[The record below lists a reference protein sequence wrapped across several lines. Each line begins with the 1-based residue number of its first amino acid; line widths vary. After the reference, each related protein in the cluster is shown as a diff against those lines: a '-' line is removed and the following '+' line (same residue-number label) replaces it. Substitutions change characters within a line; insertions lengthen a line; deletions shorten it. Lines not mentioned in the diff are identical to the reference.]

1 MPAIKKLRKPRLQ
14 IVDAIRGFAL
24 FGILMIH
31 SIEHFELYK
40 WPEAS
45 GAFLAWTD
53 DAIFKAVFFIFAGK
67 AYSMFSIMFGFS
79 FYIQMNNQAERGV
92 DFRLRFVWRLIVL
105 FVFGYLL
112 ALMYMGDV
120 LTVFAVLGLPL
131 VLMHKWSNK
140 MLIWLCVILLIQVPT
155 LYHIF
160 LSVTNPEFVFQQ
172 DWSIFGKAVETFA
185 EGSFREVLK
194 FNSYSGHVAKW
205 TFTYNTGRYLQMI
218 ALFIIGI
225 LLGRTRF
232 FKDIEK
238 KSRTVVK
245 IFAGSILGFLLTY
258 PVKFILPLFKLNKTQ
273 NGLFESLA
281 SSWSNLFFTAFLMSG
296 FVLIYLFVKNK
307 SKYNLL
313 ASYGRMSLT
322 NYVLQPLLGVLIFYN
337 YGLGMY
343 KYFYVTYCLLYG
355 ILFFILQL
363 LFCKYWFKKFYYGPL
378 EWLWRAITFFD
389 FGIKMKRDK
398 G

>member
-1 MPAIKKLRKPRLQ
+1 MEDKVKIRKPRVQ

-31 SIEHFELYK
+31 AIEHFELYR
-40 WPEAS
+40 WPEAT
-45 GAFLAWTD
+45 GAFLAWSD
-53 DAIFKAVFFIFAGK
+53 AAIFKSVFFLFAGK

-105 FVFGYLL
+105 FGFGYML

-131 VLMHKWSNK
+131 VLMHKWNNK
-140 MLIWLCVILLIQVPT
+140 VLIWLCVILLIQIPA
-155 LYHIF
+155 LYNIF
-160 LSVTNPEFVFQQ
+160 LSVTNPDFVFQQ

-185 EGSFREVLK
+185 EGSFREVLS

-205 TFTYNTGRYLQMI
+205 TFTFNTGRYLQMI
-218 ALFIIGI
+218 GLFIIGM
-225 LLGRTRF
+225 LLGRTGF
-232 FKDIEK
+232 FEDIEK
-238 KSRTVVK
+238 KSKTIVK
-245 IFAGSILGFLLTY
+245 IFAGSIFGFLLLY
-258 PVKFILPLFKLNKTQ
+258 PVKFILPLFKLNETQ
-273 NGLFESLA
+273 NGLLESLTA
-281 SSWSNLFFTAFLMSG
+281 SWSNLLFTAFLMSG
-296 FVLIYLFVKNK
+296 FVWIYLLVKNK

-313 ASYGRMSLT
+313 ESYGRMSLT
-322 NYVLQPLLGVLIFYN
+322 NYVMQPLIGVFLFYG
-337 YGLGMY
+337 YGLGLY
-343 KYFYVTYCLLYG
+343 RYFGVTLSLCYG
-355 ILFFILQL
+355 IFFFILQM
-363 LFCKYWFKKFYYGPL
+363 LFCKYWFRMFYYGPL

-389 FGIKMKRDK
+389 FGIKMKREK